1 MFDQEFTICNFLF
14 NLEQK
19 QNGCFLSL
27 AFGYLCVCVCVCA
40 FSGEKTNAGVA
51 SLL

>member
-27 AFGYLCVCVCVCA
+27 AFGYLCVFVL
-40 FSGEKTNAGVA
+40 FPERKQNAGVA